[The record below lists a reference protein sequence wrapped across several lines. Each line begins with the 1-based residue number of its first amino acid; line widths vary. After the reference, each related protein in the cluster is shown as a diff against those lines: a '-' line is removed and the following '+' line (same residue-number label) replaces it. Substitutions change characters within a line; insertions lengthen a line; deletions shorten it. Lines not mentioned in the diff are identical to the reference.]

1 MNENNK
7 IKEWEYN
14 EGKQAVATAVA
25 HEKKIRG
32 QMT

>member
-1 MNENNK
+1 MNGNNK

-14 EGKQAVATAVA
+14 ESKQAAA
-25 HEKKIRG
+25 HEKKCRG